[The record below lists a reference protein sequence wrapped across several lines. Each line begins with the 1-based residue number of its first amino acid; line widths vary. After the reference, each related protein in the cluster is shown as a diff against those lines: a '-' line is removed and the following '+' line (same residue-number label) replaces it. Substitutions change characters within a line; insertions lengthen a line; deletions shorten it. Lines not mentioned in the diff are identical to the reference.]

1 MIVYKSFEDIKFA
14 KGFLRGLSIDL
25 TRESWN
31 YIPNEVIDTVQRIN
45 GVYVNDSTLKEY
57 QVILNKYDNI
67 LFFKC
72 PASLLSN
79 FAPLTEDFYQPSHFS
94 SAVIFVSQLYPSY
107 LDCLF
112 KQLEV
117 SNCHDIALVFHNCFN
132 SQLLKN
138 YISASGFENIE
149 IYISIRTI

>member
-67 LFFKC
+67 LFF
-72 PASLLSN
+72 
-79 FAPLTEDFYQPSHFS
+79 
-94 SAVIFVSQLYPSY
+94 
-107 LDCLF
+107 
-112 KQLEV
+112 
-117 SNCHDIALVFHNCFN
+117 
-132 SQLLKN
+132 
-138 YISASGFENIE
+138 
-149 IYISIRTI
+149 